1 MIARVHRAV
10 AVLLLCLGVV
20 AVPPVSAGPPTD
32 SLRGFIDRMV
42 AVLDDA
48 RLKAPER
55 AADRHRALRALA
67 DQALDYGESARRTLG
82 SHWDARSADERT
94 QFVKLFTDL
103 IDQAYL
109 SRLAWDGHRIE
120 YDGETINGREAT
132 VKARAMSREGRATPV
147 VFALTRGAD
156 GRWRVYDVAFEGMS
170 LVSNYRAQF
179 NKIIRASSYEGLV
192 SRLEAKTGVAA
203 QASTGPTPSASAP

>member
-1 MIARVHRAV
+1 MIARIHCAA

-32 SLRGFIDRMV
+32 SLRSVVDRMV
-42 AVLDDA
+42 ALLDDA
-48 RLKAPER
+48 QLKAPER

-67 DQALDYGESARRTLG
+67 AEALDYGESARRTLG
-82 SHWDARSADERT
+82 SHWDARSPEERA

-109 SRLAWDGHRIE
+109 SRLAFDGHRIE
-120 YDGETINGREAT
+120 YDAESISGREAT
-132 VKARAMSREGRATPV
+132 VKARAIGREGRGTPV

-192 SRLEAKTGVAA
+192 SRLEVKTGVAA
-203 QASTGPTPSASAP
+203 QASTGATPSANAP